1 MASRKDQAG
10 KKPNIFQQII
20 RIYQYTHEED
30 KALPYVLATVFL
42 LPVLVIVVL
51 ALIFDWSW
59 ITWIFTIV
67 TALMLGLLL
76 FTMVL
81 TRRADRVGY
90 AKIEGQ
96 PGAAVSV
103 LSNINR
109 AGFDFPQEPVWIDA
123 KTKEAIWRGTGYSG
137 VYLLGEGN
145 DARIQKAMDRQ
156 EQQIKG
162 VTAGSSI
169 PVFRISVGTGEHQTK
184 LKDLRKTVI
193 RQRGYTPTSH
203 TNSILKSI
211 HPRRRFILTKTEL
224 ATLRERLHTLQLR
237 RGYGIPKGIDPTKAQ
252 RVSPRAMRGR

>member
-1 MASRKDQAG
+1 MASSKEPTG
-10 KKPNIFQQII
+10 KKPNILKQII

-30 KALPYVLATVFL
+30 KPLPYILAAVFL
-42 LPVLVIVVL
+42 LPVVLIVAV
-51 ALIFDWSW
+51 ALIFSWSW
-59 ITWIFTIV
+59 ITWIFTVV

-109 AGFDFPQEPVWIDA
+109 AGFNFPQEPVWIDA
-123 KTKEAIWRGTGYSG
+123 KTKEAVWRGTGYSG

-169 PVFRISVGTGEHQTK
+169 PVFRISVGTGERQTR
-184 LKDLRKTVI
+184 LKDLRKVVI
-193 RQRGYTPTSH
+193 RQKSYVPTNH
-203 TNSILKSI
+203 TNSLLRSI

-224 ATLRERLHTLQLR
+224 ATVRERLHTLQLK

-252 RVSPRAMRGR
+252 RMSPRAMRGR

>member
-1 MASRKDQAG
+1 MASKKDPTG
-10 KKPNIFQQII
+10 KKPNILKQII

-30 KALPYVLATVFL
+30 KTLPYVLTAVFL
-42 LPVLVIVVL
+42 LPVLVIVVTG
-51 ALIFDWSW
+51 LIFNWSW
-59 ITWIFTIV
+59 ITWIFTVI

-76 FTMVL
+76 FTMLL

-123 KTKEAIWRGTGYSG
+123 KTKEAVWRGTGYSG

-145 DARIQKAMDRQ
+145 DARIQRAMDRQ
-156 EQQIKG
+156 EQQIRG

-169 PVFRISVGTGEHQTK
+169 PVFRISVGTGQHQTR
-184 LKDLRKTVI
+184 LKDLRRTVI
-193 RQRGYTPTSH
+193 RQKSYVPTNH
-203 TNSILKSI
+203 ANSIMKAV

-224 ATLRERLHTLQLR
+224 ATLRERLHTLQLK

-252 RVSPRAMRGR
+252 RVSLRAMRGR